1 MEVTFLTNEDEK
13 RILETA
19 TAESVLFTTQV
30 LTEKQ
35 KYQARENIGAISL
48 KDIPAAEEKSYEKIA
63 TIIAAPS
70 ADGTLPKHMVFSVD
84 DSGKIFALTEF
95 MVNAYAGF
103 VDGNKSALYM
113 DVNNTSIISNGVIG
127 SISSTCRYFN
137 IFYRKEAN
145 GFCRAEYTS
154 SAAANTYFDPQTAT
168 DVSRVIP
175 PMMPI
180 ATQNITRI
188 DLYTELGDTKAW
200 VEGSTFELWGI
211 RA

>member
-1 MEVTFLTNEDEK
+1 MSAVLQD
-13 RILETA
+13 ILKTA
-19 TAESVLFTTQV
+19 LQGLKAAVSL
-30 LTEKQ
+30 
-35 KYQARENIGAISL
+35 ADISGNAN
-48 KDIPAAEEKSYEKIA
+48 KTCEKIA
-63 TIIAAPS
+63 TITVTAA
-70 ADGTLPKHMVFSVD
+70 ADGTLPKHAVIPLD
-84 DSGKIFALTEF
+84 DDGKPFELTDF
-95 MVNAYAGF
+95 MIKACAGF

-127 SISSTCRYFN
+127 SISSACRYFN

-154 SAAANTYFDPQTAT
+154 SAASNTYFNPQTAT